1 MYNRRLRSLRTDHRH
16 VQVIVKVL
24 MASQAH
30 HSELLGFHLH
40 RQISLKGEK
49 YILPIKVILCGKSKF
64 SHYLMCLKNLSE
76 KT

>member
-1 MYNRRLRSLRTDHRH
+1 MRTDHRH

-24 MASQAH
+24 MAPQAH

-40 RQISLKGEK
+40 RQISLKVEE